1 MNGHPNRT
9 RRPGRTLSS
18 LAVSAVL
25 LSTAATTA
33 PPAAASDPW
42 WLAKALASEVTGS
55 GAWHQ
60 LNAISAATL
69 AHGGNRVSGSPGYD
83 AAAAYVTRTLTDAGY
98 RVQRQEFTFPDY
110 EMIAETAA
118 ETAPVSRELH
128 PLLAYFSVSTPETGI
143 SAALAEPAGRT
154 TGCTPEDY
162 TGGAVTGKIVL
173 VDAGGCATSLKQG
186 IAADA
191 GAAAMVMNVD
201 YTNPTMNIR
210 HRIVPPEN
218 ARIPTATLTR
228 AEAEALRTDAAQG
241 EVTLRLDLRSRRI
254 TTKGYNLIADTPAGA
269 EAGTVVVGSHL
280 DSVDTTPGMNDNAA
294 AAAMQL
300 EIARQLARHT
310 GKIKKRVRFAWWDA
324 EEKGLVGS
332 QYYVEQLSRRQR
344 DETGLY
350 LNLEM
355 IGSPNFARQVYNG
368 HTPGGPAPAGSE
380 QITKT
385 INDYFAGQNLPT
397 VGLELDDR
405 SDHSP
410 FIKAGIPAGGV
421 NAGAEALKPA
431 EWVPLFGGTAGE
443 MLDHCYHQ
451 RCDTLDNVNRTIL
464 DQFGRAIAWT
474 TGRYAVASHSRNA
487 ATNSSGASD
496 ST

>member
-1 MNGHPNRT
+1 MNGHPSKP
-9 RRPGRTLSS
+9 RRSGRILSS
-18 LAVSAVL
+18 LAASAVL
-25 LSTAATTA
+25 LTTTATAA
-33 PPAAASDPW
+33 PSAAASDPW
-42 WLAKALASEVTGS
+42 WLAKALASDVTGPK
-55 GAWHQ
+55 AWHH
-60 LNAISAATL
+60 LKAFSEATH

-83 AAAAYVTRTLTDAGY
+83 AAAAYVTKTLTDSGY
-98 RVQRQEFTFPDY
+98 QVRRQEFTFPDY
-110 EMIAETAA
+110 EMVAETAT
-118 ETAPVSRELH
+118 ETAPVGRELH
-128 PLLAYFSVSTPETGI
+128 PLLAYFSVSTTEAGI
-143 SAALAEPAGRT
+143 SATLAEPAGKA

-162 TGGAVTGKIVL
+162 TGRDVTGKIVL
-173 VDAGGCATSLKQG
+173 VDAGGCATSLKQVV
-186 IAADA
+186 AAGA
-191 GAAAMVMNVD
+191 GAAALLMNVN

-210 HRIVPPEN
+210 HRIVPPEQ

-228 AEAEALRTDAAQG
+228 AEAQELKADAAKG
-241 EVTLRLDLRSRRI
+241 EVSLHLDLRSRRI
-254 TTKGYNLIADTPAGA
+254 TTKGYNLIADTPTGD
-269 EAGTVVVGSHL
+269 EANTVVVGSHL

-300 EIARQLARHT
+300 EIARQLAPHA
-310 GKIKKRVRFAWWDA
+310 GKIKNRVRFAWWDA

-332 QYYVEQLSRRQR
+332 QYHVDQLSRRQR
-344 DETGLY
+344 DGTSLY

-368 HTPGGPAPAGSE
+368 QTPGGPAPAGSR

-385 INDYFAGQNLPT
+385 IEDYFARQNLPT

-421 NAGAEALKPA
+421 NAGAETLKPA
-431 EWVPLFGGTAGE
+431 EWVPLFGGKAGE

-451 RCDTLDNVNRTIL
+451 SCDTLDNVNPAIF

-474 TGRYAVASHSRNA
+474 TGHYAVEALDPR
-487 ATNSSGASD
+487 GR
-496 ST
+496 

>member
-1 MNGHPNRT
+1 MNP
-9 RRPGRTLSS
+9 RRILSS
-18 LAVSAVL
+18 LAVGAVL
-25 LSTAATTA
+25 LTTA
-33 PPAAASDPW
+33 SPASASDPW
-42 WLAKALASEVTGS
+42 WLAKALASEVTGTK
-55 GAWHQ
+55 AWHH
-60 LNAISAATL
+60 LKAISEATH

-83 AAAAYVTRTLTDAGY
+83 AAAGYVTKTLTEAGY
-98 RVQRQEFTFPDY
+98 RVRRQEFTFPDY
-110 EMIAETAA
+110 EMVAEKAT
-118 ETAPVSRELH
+118 ETAPVNRALH
-128 PLLAYFSVSTPETGI
+128 PLLAYFSVSTTEAGV
-143 SAALAEPAGRT
+143 SAVLAEPAGRA

-162 TGGAVTGKIVL
+162 TGGDVTGKIVL
-173 VDAGGCATSLKQG
+173 VDAGGCATSLKQV

-191 GAAAMVMNVD
+191 GAAAVVMNVN

-210 HRIVPPEN
+210 HRIVPPAD

-228 AEAEALRTDAAQG
+228 AEAQQLRADAAKG
-241 EVTLRLDLRSRRI
+241 EVSLHLDLRSRQI
-254 TTKGYNLIADTPAGA
+254 TTKGYNLIADTPTGA
-269 EAGTVVVGSHL
+269 EADTVVVGSHL

-300 EIARQLARHT
+300 EIARQLAPHA
-310 GKIKKRVRFAWWDA
+310 GKIKNRVRFAWWDA

-332 QYYVEQLSRRQR
+332 QYYVDRLSPEQRA
-344 DETGLY
+344 ETGLY

-368 HTPGGPAPAGSE
+368 QTPGGPAPEGSK

-385 INDYFAGQNLPT
+385 IGDYFAGRNLPT

-421 NAGAEALKPA
+421 NAGAETLKPA

-451 RCDTLDNVNRTIL
+451 SCDTLDNVNPTIF

-474 TGRYAVASHSRNA
+474 TGRYAVDALKP
-487 ATNSSGASD
+487 TG
-496 ST
+496 

>member
-1 MNGHPNRT
+1 MNGHPRKK
-9 RRPGRTLSS
+9 RRILSS
-18 LAVSAVL
+18 LAAVGVL
-25 LSTAATTA
+25 LTTATTA
-33 PPAAASDPW
+33 ASPATASDPW
-42 WLAKALASEVTGS
+42 WLAKVLAAEVTGHNA
-55 GAWHQ
+55 GHH
-60 LNAISAATL
+60 LNAISEATH

-83 AAAAYVTRTLTDAGY
+83 AAAEYVTKTLTDAGY
-98 RVQRQEFTFPDY
+98 LVRRQEFTFPDY
-110 EMIAETAA
+110 AMVAETAT
-118 ETAPVSRELH
+118 ETAPVSRVLH

-143 SAALAEPAGRT
+143 SAALGEPAGKA

-162 TGGAVTGKIVL
+162 TGGDVTGKIVL
-173 VDAGGCATSLKQG
+173 VDAGGCATSLKQVT
-186 IAADA
+186 AANA
-191 GAAAMVMNVD
+191 GATALVMNVN

-210 HRIVPPEN
+210 HRIVPPET

-228 AEAEALRTDAAQG
+228 AESEELKADAAQG
-241 EVTLRLDLRSRRI
+241 EVTLHLDLRSRPI
-254 TTKGYNLIADTPAGA
+254 TTRGYNLIADTPGGA

-300 EIARQLARHT
+300 EIARQLAPYARE
-310 GKIKKRVRFAWWDA
+310 IKNRVRFAWWDA

-332 QYYVEQLSRRQR
+332 QYYVDQLSRRQQG
-344 DETGLY
+344 ETGLY

-368 HTPGGPAPAGSE
+368 QTPGGPAPAGSE

-397 VGLELDDR
+397 VGLVLDDR

-421 NAGAEALKPA
+421 NAGAETLKPA

-451 RCDTLDNVNRTIL
+451 PCDTLDNVNPAIF

-474 TGRYAVASHSRNA
+474 TGRYAVQSLAPGSR
-487 ATNSSGASD
+487 
-496 ST
+496 

>member
-1 MNGHPNRT
+1 MSRSS
-9 RRPGRTLSS
+9 RILSS
-18 LAVSAVL
+18 LTLSAVL
-25 LSTAATTA
+25 LTTAAATA
-33 PPAAASDPW
+33 PHAAASDPW
-42 WLAKALASEVTGS
+42 WLAKVLASDVTGPK
-55 GAWHQ
+55 AWRH
-60 LNAISAATL
+60 LHAISEATH

-83 AAAAYVTRTLTDAGY
+83 ASAEYVTKSLTDVGY
-98 RVQRQEFTFPDY
+98 RVQRQEFSFQDY
-110 EMIAETAA
+110 EMVAETAT
-118 ETAPVSRELH
+118 ETTPVSRQLH
-128 PLLAYFSVSTPETGI
+128 PLLAYFSVSTPEAGI
-143 SAALAEPAGRT
+143 SANLAEPAGRA

-162 TGGAVTGKIVL
+162 TGGDVTGKIVL
-173 VDAGGCATSLKQG
+173 VDAGGCATSLKQVV
-186 IAADA
+186 AADA
-191 GAAAMVMNVD
+191 GATAMVMNVN

-210 HRIVPPEN
+210 HRIVPPES

-228 AEAEALRTDAAQG
+228 AEAAELKADAAQG
-241 EVTLRLDLRSRRI
+241 EVTLHLDLRSRPI

-269 EAGTVVVGSHL
+269 EADTVVVGSHL

-300 EIARQLARHT
+300 EIARQLAPHAH
-310 GKIKKRVRFAWWDA
+310 KIKNRVRFAWWDA

-332 QYYVEQLSRRQR
+332 QYYVDQLSRRQQG
-344 DETGLY
+344 ETNLY

-385 INDYFAGQNLPT
+385 INDYFAGRNLPT

-405 SDHSP
+405 SDHSA

-421 NAGAEALKPA
+421 NAGAETLKPA
-431 EWVPLFGGTAGE
+431 EWVPLFGGTAGA

-451 RCDTLDNVNRTIL
+451 SCDTLDNVNPTIF

-474 TGRYAVASHSRNA
+474 TGRYAVNALKPGSR
-487 ATNSSGASD
+487 
-496 ST
+496 

>member
-1 MNGHPNRT
+1 M
-9 RRPGRTLSS
+9 
-18 LAVSAVL
+18 
-25 LSTAATTA
+25 TTA
-33 PPAAASDPW
+33 PHAAASGPW
-42 WLAKALASEVTGS
+42 WLAKALASAVTGRQ
-55 GAWHQ
+55 AWHH
-60 LNAISAATL
+60 LKMISEATH

-83 AAAAYVTRTLTDAGY
+83 AAAEYVTKTLTDAGY

-110 EMIAETAA
+110 EVVAETGT

-128 PLLAYFSVSTPETGI
+128 PLLAYFSVSTPETGV
-143 SAALAEPAGRT
+143 SAALAEPAGRA
-154 TGCTPEDY
+154 TGCAPEDY
-162 TGGAVTGKIVL
+162 AGGDVTGKIVL
-173 VDAGGCATSLKQG
+173 VDAGGCATSLKQVT
-186 IAADA
+186 AADA
-191 GAAAMVMNVD
+191 GAIAMVMNVN
-201 YTNPTMNIR
+201 YGNPTMNIR
-210 HRIVPPEN
+210 HRVVPPET

-228 AEAEALRTDAAQG
+228 AEAEKLRADADQG
-241 EVTLRLDLRSRRI
+241 EVTLHLDLRTKPV
-254 TTKGYNLIADTPAGA
+254 TTKGYNLIADTPSGT
-269 EAGTVVVGSHL
+269 GTHTVVVGSHL
-280 DSVDTTPGMNDNAA
+280 DSVDTTPGSNDNAA

-300 EIARQLARHT
+300 EIARQLAHHD
-310 GKIKKRVRFAWWDA
+310 GKVANRVRFAWWDA

-332 QYYVEQLSRRQR
+332 RYYVDQLSPRQR
-344 DETGLY
+344 GETGLY

-368 HTPGGPAPAGSE
+368 RTPGGPAPAGSE

-385 INDYFAGQNLPT
+385 INDYFAGRNLPT

-431 EWVPLFGGTAGE
+431 EWVPLFGGIAGE

-451 RCDTLDNVNRTIL
+451 PCDTLDNVNPVIF

-474 TGRYAVASHSRNA
+474 TGRYAVETLKPENR
-487 ATNSSGASD
+487 
-496 ST
+496 